1 MPPPSS
7 LDLAHT
13 LVLKQNRQLVD
24 PPTLQPP
31 ALGMRAV
38 PPASALLQIPLAGT
52 AEAKAV
58 ASFTRQIAQLA
69 ESVSLLVASLQRRC
83 DEDKEELEQCMD
95 KIDARLEAR
104 LSSMEAR
111 LSEDGGR
118 DSREAHRGLI
128 AALSEVPEAKYRSE
142 LAELRSE
149 QHESLRQLEELA
161 LSSHQNVLRVE
172 KVERAALAQERCLRR
187 VEETVEAMGGH
198 PMDRV
203 DSPPW
208 FGQLEGA
215 LLSLDHRCSEQ
226 QTAMEVQL
234 ARLQVECDGL
244 RRRAEVIGGLR
255 DEVLQAVQEKI
266 EAAVPRSL
274 HERLPA
280 ATECALLRRIDDL
293 EARTAAQRVKVDAHE
308 ARFGAFS
315 ERLEA
320 ACQEAVAQARVVAQ
334 QRRDELLKEVDCQLR
349 VLRKRMDSFT
359 ELGDELMF
367 KASAQCG
374 TAAGS
379 HVDFS
384 TNDMRGKLPS
394 LTEEVGQ

>member
-7 LDLAHT
+7 LDLAHS
-13 LVLKQNRQLVD
+13 LVLKQRQLVD
-24 PPTLQPP
+24 PTLRSP
-31 ALGMRAV
+31 AVGMRVV
-38 PPASALLQIPLAGT
+38 PPASALAHIPLAGT
-52 AEAKAV
+52 AEAK
-58 ASFTRQIAQLA
+58 IAQLA

-83 DEDKEELEQCMD
+83 DEDKEELEQYMD

-104 LSSMEAR
+104 LSSMEAK
-111 LSEDGGR
+111 LSEEGGQGGR
-118 DSREAHRGLI
+118 DSASLREARGLI
-128 AALSEVPEAKYRSE
+128 GAALSEVQANYRSE

-187 VEETVEAMGGH
+187 LEETVEAMAGP
-198 PMDRV
+198 PMDR

-226 QTAMEVQL
+226 QTATEVQL

-255 DEVLQAVQEKI
+255 DDVLQAVQEKI

-280 ATECALLRRIDDL
+280 ATECTLLRRIDDL
-293 EARTAAQRVKVDAHE
+293 EARMAAQRVKVDAHE

-315 ERLEA
+315 ECLEA
-320 ACQEAVAQARVVAQ
+320 ACQEAVAQARAVTQ

-349 VLRKRMDSFT
+349 VLRKRMDSLT
-359 ELGDELMF
+359 DLSDELMF
-367 KASAQCG
+367 KASAQCAAG
-374 TAAGS
+374 AGS
-379 HVDFS
+379 HVDLS
-384 TNDMRGKLPS
+384 ANDMRGKLPS